1 MPRSGTVTES
11 KFLCSPH
18 NRPINWES
26 RNNDFIWK
34 ASRQRILW
42 TRVPQSHLIGLD
54 ASFLYRT
61 KRERSWGSKVKRAL
75 VLSALTSIREGLCW
89 FLLCLQAFTWGQ
101 GSLRPAW
108 CLIIITKVAKSKG
121 ESQRNRSNMEPCYA
135 LSCYMTG
142 PQTLPPCLDA
152 EPMLLKVSL
161 GQITRVLPW
170 RVVCLGVLGCAT
182 ENVEGPGWK
191 WSVCRAAFPSACLR
205 DGDAKSTHL
214 PIYLLRIIS
223 GRKGFL
229 GPGATW
235 GPTFRRAQHLVE
247 RYAVVI
253 LKFLL
258 LFELGTPPLQNLD
271 FIPIK

>member
-61 KRERSWGSKVKRAL
+61 ERERSWGSKVKRAL
-75 VLSALTSIREGLCW
+75 VLSALTSIGEGLCW
-89 FLLCLQAFTWGQ
+89 FLLYRRLSHEGRVPWG
-101 GSLRPAW
+101 RPW
-108 CLIIITKVAKSKG
+108 RMVIITKVVKSKG
-121 ESQRNRSNMEPCYA
+121 ESQRNRSNTESCYA
-135 LSCYMTG
+135 LSCYITG
-142 PQTLPPCLDA
+142 PQTLPPCPDA
-152 EPMLLKVSL
+152 EPMLLTVSL

-205 DGDAKSTHL
+205 DGHAKSTHL

-223 GRKGFL
+223 GRKGSWVL
-229 GPGATW
+229 ESHGVLHSEGPSTW
-235 GPTFRRAQHLVE
+235 FKAMLLSSWNSYYFWTRDPTSSKPRLHT
-247 RYAVVI
+247 Y
-253 LKFLL
+253 
-258 LFELGTPPLQNLD
+258 
-271 FIPIK
+271 